1 MQIRVMEPKAMTL
14 KELADRWNVSVRTVR
29 KWLKPFERDI
39 GPRIGNVYSPHQVK
53 IILSKLE

>member
-1 MQIRVMEPKAMTL
+1 MEEPRPMTL

>member
-1 MQIRVMEPKAMTL
+1 MEEPRPMTL
-14 KELADRWNVSVRTVR
+14 KELADRWKVSVHTVR

-39 GPRIGNVYSPHQVK
+39 GPRIGNVYTPHQVK

>member
-1 MQIRVMEPKAMTL
+1 MEEPRPMTL
-14 KELADRWNVSVRTVR
+14 KEFADRWNVSVRTVK

>member
-1 MQIRVMEPKAMTL
+1 MEEPRPMPL
-14 KELADRWNVSVRTVR
+14 KEIADRWNVSVRTVR